1 MPGSAIPAESD
12 GMATAAIAR
21 HALVRRPAASGHRPI
36 PRKSKGLHL
45 HPRHATSVQAV
56 SPRAA
61 TKMTMQDQA
70 VAEIKAA
77 WQQYRTTEKYGLE
90 FGKVCCEW
98 RDKFGQKRTGPL
110 TKGTGLAQILSQLNP
125 PCKEGKAYYW
135 MNQYEISTGAKTAR
149 PEKQKPEASL
159 PWTPGEKR
167 ANRSD
172 PIAGMTG
179 YKILA
184 KKMLEAGYRTLLAK
198 KAADHSH
205 LWAAKDWAQLRLEF
219 GDAFED

>member
-1 MPGSAIPAESD
+1 
-12 GMATAAIAR
+12 
-21 HALVRRPAASGHRPI
+21 
-36 PRKSKGLHL
+36 
-45 HPRHATSVQAV
+45 
-56 SPRAA
+56 
-61 TKMTMQDQA
+61 MTMKEKA

-135 MNQYEISTGAKTAR
+135 MNQYEISTGAKTTR
-149 PEKQKPEASL
+149 PEKQKPEALL
-159 PWTPGEKR
+159 PWTPDNEKR
-167 ANRSD
+167 ANRSE
-172 PIAGMTG
+172 PISCMDG

-184 KKMLEAGYRTLLAK
+184 KKMLEAGYRELLKK
-198 KAADHSH
+198 KAADQSH
-205 LWAAKDWAQLRLEF
+205 LWAAKDWVKLRLDL
-219 GDAFED
+219 GDAL